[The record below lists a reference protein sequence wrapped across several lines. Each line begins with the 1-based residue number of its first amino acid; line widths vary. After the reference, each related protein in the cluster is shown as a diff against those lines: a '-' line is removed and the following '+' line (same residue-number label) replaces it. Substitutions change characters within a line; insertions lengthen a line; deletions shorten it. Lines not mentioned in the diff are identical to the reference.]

1 MYLLRKI
8 LTNIIHLKLIEIEYM
23 QKALSLLN
31 KDQISKGYQLIFLM
45 FIASIIE
52 IFGLGMV
59 LLIINSFLNINS
71 DNIFQN
77 YLINYFEVDSKGS
90 YFKIIFIFLTV
101 SFTLKFFILVFTSW
115 KESLFLADI
124 RKKISSDLYK
134 NFIYRIPEKVFKKNS
149 AEYLRNF
156 VEEIN
161 GTVVF
166 YSNILKIILD
176 LLLFLGFAIFLIVFE
191 PKMFLVVF
199 FVFGLIAG
207 IYFYSLKNKLLQWAK
222 EALKNKKK
230 RIQFINESFNAIKY
244 IKILSAEKF
253 FLKKFKFQNDSL
265 SNIIHNQGFVG
276 SIPRYLLEY
285 ILFLTIV
292 VILFIL
298 LKLNYENKNIIQ
310 ILSIYTIAA
319 FRIVPII
326 NKLLTSSQQL
336 RFTYPSLEKLYNEQR
351 EKIVVQPEKIIR
363 FSFNKKIEL
372 KFKNFSF
379 KKNKKNNILKN
390 VNISFPKYSKIGIIG
405 PSGSGKSTLINM
417 ICGFIASVNRKMI
430 TVDGKS
436 IFENLNGWQ
445 SQIGYIPQNIVILD
459 RSLRENILFGVD
471 SNIYTDKQVLEVI
484 KKVELTK
491 FLKSLK
497 QKLSHRINQ
506 DGLNISG
513 GEKQRIGMA
522 RALLRNPEIL
532 ILDEATSGLDMDTEK
547 KIIKTIKRLNK
558 TIIFVSHRITAL
570 SFCDKIYNIEN
581 NTIKTIN
588 TKKLLEIKSK

>member
-1 MYLLRKI
+1 MYIK
-8 LTNIIHLKLIEIEYM
+8 
-23 QKALSLLN
+23 KALSLL
-31 KDQISKGYQLIFLM
+31 DQSQIAQGYQLIFLM
-45 FIASIIE
+45 FFASILE

-59 LLIINSFLNINS
+59 LLVINSFLNITS
-71 DNIFQN
+71 DNFFQSYIIKYFQIEDQSK
-77 YLINYFEVDSKGS
+77 YL
-90 YFKIIFIFLTV
+90 KIIFIFLTA
-101 SFTLKFFILVFTSW
+101 SFTIKFFILVFASW
-115 KESLFLADI
+115 KENLFLAGI

-134 NFIYRIPEKVFKKNS
+134 NFIYRLPEKVFKKNS

-156 VEEIN
+156 IEEIN

-166 YSNILKIILD
+166 YNSSLRIILD
-176 LLLFLGFAIFLIVFE
+176 LLLFFSFGVFLIFFE
-191 PKMFLVVF
+191 PKIS
-199 FVFGLIAG
+199 LIIIFIFSFIAVM
-207 IYFYSLKNKLLQWAK
+207 YFISIKNTLLQWAK
-222 EALKNKKK
+222 TALINKEK

-253 FLKKFKFQNDSL
+253 FLKKFNFQNDSL
-265 SNIIHNQGFVG
+265 CKIILKQSFVG

-285 ILFLTIV
+285 VLFLTILI
-292 VILFIL
+292 ILFML

-326 NKLLTSSQQL
+326 SKLLISSQQF
-336 RFTYPSLEKLYNEQR
+336 RFTYPSLEKIYNERR
-351 EKIVVQPEKIIR
+351 EKIIIKPEKIVKLPFR
-363 FSFNKKIEL
+363 KKIEL

-379 KKNKKNNILKN
+379 KKNKQNIILKN
-390 VNISFPKYSKIGIIG
+390 ISISFNKFSKIGIIG

-417 ICGFIASVNRKMI
+417 ICGFINSGDKKMI

-445 SQIGYIPQNIVILD
+445 NQIGYIPQNIVILD

-558 TIIFVSHRITAL
+558 TIIFVSHRVTAL